1 MHLQVEIYLL
11 QNNMFFPA
19 VSCGN
24 IWISSCHLIRTAIL
38 IMKARRSNGR
48 FIFAAGTPIHGK
60 TVFILKRARGL
71 DPECMFVSPFPC
83 WTMGSACLKTGL
95 QVPWVLAPPDVSTE
109 SCFVH
114 ITCISLHMFSDN
126 SYNRHIYIY
135 IYSLYIAFH
144 QPKSWSTHWVSTI
157 QIYSYKI
164 IIIPILSCTNTS
176 KSRVTLQI
184 WALVGRET
192 RSTGNEALRWPCI
205 SH

>member
-38 IMKARRSNGR
+38 IMQARRSNGR

-60 TVFILKRARGL
+60 TVFILKRIRGL

-95 QVPWVLAPPDVSTE
+95 QVPWVLAPPDVSTV

-114 ITCISLHMFSDN
+114 ITCISLHMFSDS

-135 IYSLYIAFH
+135 ILFISLFTNQRVVLLTGSLQFKFTLIRLLLFLYCLV
-144 QPKSWSTHWVSTI
+144 QI
-157 QIYSYKI
+157 QVN
-164 IIIPILSCTNTS
+164 L
-176 KSRVTLQI
+176 
-184 WALVGRET
+184 
-192 RSTGNEALRWPCI
+192 ALRCK
-205 SH
+205 SGH